1 MRTVTIKDSVY
12 KIVNEQAKE
21 IFSLSL
27 FVLYELKIY
36 DQAKPIET
44 FEHLNICLENGN
56 NIGIFVDRFDN
67 IIDSNEDKKCIVWSI
82 QDFTEYPHQTHKVN
96 EEQARECLRDMIRHH
111 DASFGVCWNDVS
123 YYIEQ
128 YGTEK

>member
-12 KIVNEQAKE
+12 KVVNEQAKE

-27 FVLYELKIY
+27 FVLYELKID

-67 IIDSNEDKKCIVWSI
+67 IIDSNEDQKCIVWSI
-82 QDFTEYPHQTHKVN
+82 QDFAEYPHQTHKVN
-96 EEQARECLRDMIRHH
+96 EKQARECLRDMIRHH
-111 DASFGVCWNDVS
+111 DASYGISWDDIS